1 MKKPPTRKITPP
13 WSSSLGDNLDETP
26 TCSRVTLSQG
36 AATRISYVPIAISP
50 GGSTEPA
57 CGRGRFVYRW
67 RFARSGNWR
76 EKTTYRHDITHQLI
90 PRPSWSEIYGSTST
104 VTIKEESL
112 LEPCFHKTIHRSL
125 LVGLPKFCVSSRFH
139 GRNPTGMMP
148 KILLDMDSCQ
158 WNLSPWATAQTPTA
172 WKPDRT
178 ESMSCQRCCKTNT
191 QRSATKCAHNMRVYI
206 YIYVCVYYIY
216 IYLFVCLFI
225 YFLICTCNMYTH
237 THVDIL
243 RIIFATSMDA
253 GVSYAKCTTMQ
264 AELFLRSPWPKIRA
278 PWLDLRFGNLQMHMR
293 TRAGASFCACAIRT
307 TATEM
312 YSLV

>member
-206 YIYVCVYYIY
+206 YVCVLYIY
-216 IYLFVCLFI
+216 IYTYLFVYLFI
-225 YFLICTCNMYTH
+225 FLFAHVICTH
-237 THVDIL
+237 TCGYFEDNFCHFNGCWRKL
-243 RIIFATSMDA
+243 
-253 GVSYAKCTTMQ
+253 C
-264 AELFLRSPWPKIRA
+264 
-278 PWLDLRFGNLQMHMR
+278 QMHNH
-293 TRAGASFCACAIRT
+293 AGGALPQKPLAENPSALTGSKIWKLADAHAHSSRGIVLCMCNPHDCNRN
-307 TATEM
+307 
-312 YSLV
+312 V